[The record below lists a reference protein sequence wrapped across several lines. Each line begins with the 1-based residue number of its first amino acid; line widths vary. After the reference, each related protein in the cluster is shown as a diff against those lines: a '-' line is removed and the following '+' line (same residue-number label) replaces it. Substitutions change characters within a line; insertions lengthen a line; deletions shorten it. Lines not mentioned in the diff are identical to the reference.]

1 MNYKITNGRLLVRR
15 EDAYEVIREDLF
27 IRDNIIS
34 FIPFGAGE
42 SFETVDAEDHL
53 VMPGLINMHTHAY
66 MTLMRNYA
74 DDVPFHRWLF
84 DGVMPVEDSLDPE
97 AAYWT
102 SLLAFTEMIR
112 TGTTCFVDMHMY
124 CRQSPKAAKE
134 AGMRAF
140 IGRGLV
146 GEDLYKDGAKRFQ
159 EALDE
164 KEEYESDLI
173 RFVLS
178 PHAIYSCSDLLLSQ
192 VEQESKKRGM
202 LKQIHLSESVKEVED
217 CLAAKGKTPVAL
229 LDDLGFLDENTIL
242 AHCVQMRGDDL
253 ERIKKSGASIVTN
266 PASNAK
272 LGNGF
277 APAVK
282 MMDVGINLCIGTDGA
297 ASNNTLNMFRE
308 MSLLSL
314 LQKGLHSDPTAMSAD
329 KVIKAATENAAAALG
344 MSGKLGVIREG
355 ALADLIFIDLNEP
368 SLFPDNNIPT
378 SLCYSANGTEVSS
391 VMINGR
397 FVMRDRQMLTIDVK
411 NVYEHVRRAAQN
423 HLKTDGRKR

>member
-15 EDAYEVIREDLF
+15 DDAYEVIREDLF

-34 FIPFGAGE
+34 FTPFGAGE

-202 LKQIHLSESVKEVED
+202 LKQIHLSESVKEVKD

-229 LDDLGFLDENTIL
+229 LDDLGFLDEHTIL

-282 MMDVGINLCIGTDGA
+282 MMDMGINLCIGTDGA

>member
-15 EDAYEVIREDLF
+15 DDAYEVIREDLF

-34 FIPFGAGE
+34 FTPFGAGE

-102 SLLAFTEMIR
+102 SLLDFTEMIR
-112 TGTTCFVDMHMY
+112 TGTTCFMHMY
-124 CRQSPKAAKE
+124 CRHSPKAAKE

-282 MMDVGINLCIGTDGA
+282 MMDMGINLCIGTDGA

-397 FVMRDRQMLTIDVK
+397 FVMKDRQMLTIDVK